1 MSEVAAGCLG
11 HSLPSVNMAEPAA
24 ATLRVLSIE
33 DDASLRQFVET
44 VLQAN
49 SYAVSTAPDGKAGLA
64 QAIES
69 PPDLILLDLIMP
81 YKNGFE
87 VLRALRQDDRTR
99 AVPVIVLSSQG

>member
-49 SYAVSTAPDGKAGLA
+49 S
-64 QAIES
+64 
-69 PPDLILLDLIMP
+69 
-81 YKNGFE
+81 
-87 VLRALRQDDRTR
+87 
-99 AVPVIVLSSQG
+99 